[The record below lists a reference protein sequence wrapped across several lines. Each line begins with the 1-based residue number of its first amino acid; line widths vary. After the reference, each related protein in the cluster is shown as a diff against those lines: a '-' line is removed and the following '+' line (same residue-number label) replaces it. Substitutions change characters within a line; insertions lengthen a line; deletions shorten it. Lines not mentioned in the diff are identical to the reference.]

1 MSTSLAPEEGQYSI
15 ICGCPL
21 LSHWHGT
28 SHFSFLFLSW
38 WFWIPLWS
46 LFYLLFSF
54 LLHSHGYFKPFEQSP
69 VMRTYLYIQIF
80 QNLKFVFQDLRPTT
94 QQKQN
99 FLRAPIN
106 SNTSL
111 ANIVQGLMILL
122 SVGELFRLETCLK
135 KGGDIPFCYTV
146 WFKWNQEPNSRKSK
160 PELPTQEERR
170 SVLSNGSEISVTG
183 IVSQS
188 GITNLKFIGS
198 QTKGANL

>member
-38 WFWIPLWS
+38 WFWIPLWG

-80 QNLKFVFQDLRPTT
+80 QNLKFVFQDLRPRT

-111 ANIVQGLMILL
+111 ANIV
-122 SVGELFRLETCLK
+122 LK
-135 KGGDIPFCYTV
+135 NMDLWGPSS
-146 WFKWNQEPNSRKSK
+146 FKPLHRSLASPLGRKCPKYKS
-160 PELPTQEERR
+160 LDCHCVDLVRGAT
-170 SVLSNGSEISVTG
+170 SCSNGAFVRE
-183 IVSQS
+183 
-188 GITNLKFIGS
+188 L
-198 QTKGANL
+198 